1 MDIILYPY
9 LKPHTQGEPDMNE
22 HQSTADM
29 VTITILQKE
38 LTVPTITPLYRDEIM
53 NRISTLEGPPKKLSK
68 VP

>member
-1 MDIILYPY
+1 
-9 LKPHTQGEPDMNE
+9 MNE
-22 HQSTADM
+22 HLSTADM

-53 NRISTLEGPPKKLSK
+53 NRISTLEGPPQKLSK